1 MPTSSEPF
9 ISVIIP
15 VHNAETTLLRALDSL
30 AFPDCEIILV
40 ENSSTDHSY
49 QLACDY
55 AMENNRLKVFQS
67 APGVSNARN
76 KGLEQASGE
85 WIFFL
90 DADDFFFKE
99 NLAKIADKLKSS
111 QSDIVTY
118 NFHKGGHLVELFE
131 VVEDFR
137 RPEEREAFISR
148 CLHQPTQYMTVWSKA
163 FRARL
168 VKDLRFDSNLRVSED
183 SNFFLQALLRAQAIS
198 TSPDL
203 LYHYSIDSP
212 STMRTFDQSKLEG
225 YLAALTR
232 AQTIIEDQS
241 AALQEAFAAYS
252 LAQFNLGMVREVF
265 HQNNPQS
272 YKVKL
277 ARLKELSHS
286 EPFAPAFAGMS
297 LKKIK
302 GLGDIPHWLIKYH
315 AYRLASLV
323 YLVRVRQNARKER

>member
-111 QSDIVTY
+111 QSDIITY

-148 CLHQPTQYMTVWSKA
+148 CLHQPTRYMTVWSKA
-163 FRARL
+163 FRARFI
-168 VKDLRFDSNLRVSED
+168 KGLRFDPSLRVSED
-183 SNFFLQALLRAQAIS
+183 SHFFLQALLHAQAIS

-212 STMRTFDQSKLEG
+212 STMRTFDQSKLDG

-232 AQTIIEDQS
+232 AQTIIKDQS
-241 AALQEAFAAYS
+241 TVLQEAFTAYT

-272 YKVKL
+272 YKAKL
-277 ARLKELSHS
+277 ARLKEFSRS
-286 EPFAPAFAGMS
+286 ELFAAAFSGMS
-297 LKKIK
+297 LKKVK
-302 GLGDIPHWLIKYH
+302 GLGDIPLWLIKYH

-323 YLVRVRQNARKER
+323 YLVRVKQNARKER